1 LSALTA
7 DQRAKNPT
15 FNETAM
21 SIEKD
26 SNSAR
31 ATKNSKHERNM
42 AVRKSFQNWLAASQR
57 AKTLRLRGFYVSVPA
72 PRLGNPQFILIISKA
87 ITFSQ

>member
-1 LSALTA
+1 MSI
-7 DQRAKNPT
+7 DKNP
-15 FNETAM
+15 
-21 SIEKD
+21 
-26 SNSAR
+26 NSDR
-31 ATKNSKHERNM
+31 ATKNPKHDRNM